1 MQTLVE
7 NGSVSGYFRKNQISC
22 MTAPDAATVALRG
35 VRETGTPRA
44 PTDTTAA
51 AVAAA
56 ADDVGCPDVGD
67 GVHPPKPAKLGA
79 GSNGVEE

>member
-1 MQTLVE
+1 M
-7 NGSVSGYFRKNQISC
+7 ISC

-44 PTDTTAA
+44 PTEPTAA
-51 AVAAA
+51 AATA
-56 ADDVGCPDVGD
+56 ADDVGCPEVGD